1 MFNGYRLSVPQL
13 SIRLLDIFFSSYE
26 YNGRPLKVHYDKF
39 MPSIGQSLTAP
50 SSPLLTSLF
59 SGVNVPSLASMANV
73 TVRRTS
79 SCSTPLPPTQP
90 PHSLDYTAYN
100 LSQVKSSTSPPSLNA
115 FPSLLR
121 PQPQA
126 VLPRQGTSLE
136 HQLLANLSTGL
147 GLPDPMNTN
156 SSLHRK
162 ESPNIDLSDLP
173 TPPSSSAGISSTKGS
188 RVSSPPLN
196 LPQPLLK
203 QEFPSH
209 PPPQQHTV
217 SGPFTFTVPALSTH
231 PKPSH
236 SLQISV
242 SSSQRETPAGL
253 EQMPSPS
260 RQRAHTHPAHPGP
273 ISIPPP
279 SSFVVPPA
287 HTLSPVSPMFAPGTH
302 ISTSLK
308 PGFPIQSPL
317 AHPHSPLHHPMYSH
331 ARPPVLHTARP
342 PSFNMTPSG
351 LPPITP
357 SMPSFQ
363 FVPGPPTLSHSNHHT
378 VAFSPASTMSPG
390 AFWGRPGDNPLTN
403 AAVGAP
409 VTKGQNGEEVDYFLG
424 ASTDASEGES
434 YFPPLPQTGNTL
446 ADEILRKEPEDD
458 IGERQ
463 RALGLAMEN
472 GVDQEVSTSN
482 GSSGRG
488 SAKERT
494 SVDEIIQQTRHNLN
508 ISHAENMRRTEVPDY
523 SRVLSPF
530 KDRDQVGV
538 VWNGGRISPRSHT
551 ARAQSN

>member
-1 MFNGYRLSVPQL
+1 
-13 SIRLLDIFFSSYE
+13 
-26 YNGRPLKVHYDKF
+26 

-79 SCSTPLPPTQP
+79 SCSTPTQP

-126 VLPRQGTSLE
+126 VLPRSGTTFE
-136 HQLLANLSTGL
+136 NQLLAHLST

-156 SSLHRK
+156 SSLLRK
-162 ESPNIDLSDLP
+162 ESPSMDLSDLP
-173 TPPSSSAGISSTKGS
+173 TPPSSSAGMSSTKGS

-196 LPQPLLK
+196 LPQSLLK

-209 PPPQQHTV
+209 PPPQNHTM
-217 SGPFTFTVPALSTH
+217 SSPFTFTASASTH
-231 PKPSH
+231 REPSH
-236 SLQISV
+236 SLQIYV
-242 SSSQRETPAGL
+242 SSSPRETPASL
-253 EQMPSPS
+253 EQMSPPS

-279 SSFVVPPA
+279 SAFVVPPA
-287 HTLSPVSPMFAPGTH
+287 HTLSPVSPMFAPGAH
-302 ISTSLK
+302 ISTSHK
-308 PGFPIQSPL
+308 PGVPIQSSL

-331 ARPPVLHTARP
+331 ARPPLQHTARP
-342 PSFNMTPSG
+342 PTFNMTPSG

-363 FVPGPPTLSHSNHHT
+363 FVPGPPTLSHSNHHHA

-409 VTKGQNGEEVDYFLG
+409 VTKGQSGDEVDYFLG
-424 ASTDASEGES
+424 ASTDATEGES
-434 YFPPLPQTGNTL
+434 YFPTLPQTGNTL
-446 ADEILRKEPEDD
+446 DDEILRKDPEDD
-458 IGERQ
+458 IGES
-463 RALGLAMEN
+463 ALGLAMEN
-472 GVDQEVSTSN
+472 GVEVSTSN
-482 GSSGRG
+482 GSSERG

-494 SVDEIIQQTRHNLN
+494 SVDEIIQQSGHNLN
-508 ISHAENMRRTEVPDY
+508 ISRAENALRTEEPDY
-523 SRVLSPF
+523 SRALSPF